1 MYVSLVSLQFLNL
14 SITLE
19 KLKVTNRV
27 RNDWCN
33 FTNHHGYYSGIFLS
47 CCNHEHETKQAL
59 NILTTLSLTSKMSNS
74 LSQSLVD
81 EINKHLTKAWHSYF
95 GPDKILKKN
104 GILIIDTLQSF
115 CFRYKIESIILF
127 TIWYSFQSRIRYILL
142 HLWVSWQWIYVLK
155 TGRWYMGKWKT
166 FSLSK

>member
-1 MYVSLVSLQFLNL
+1 MIDATLPIIMV
-14 SITLE
+14 ITLVFSLAAAIMSM
-19 KLKVTNRV
+19 KRNKRWIFWQHCLWPLKCQINYL
-27 RNDWCN
+27 
-33 FTNHHGYYSGIFLS
+33 NHYF
-47 CCNHEHETKQAL
+47 
-59 NILTTLSLTSKMSNS
+59 
-74 LSQSLVD
+74 D
-81 EINKHLTKAWHSYF
+81 EINKHLTKTWHSYF